1 MYKAERRRSIARE
14 FLEKTKVVNNRNL
27 LVTSIDAGA
36 FELFKIKPHVNLFNI
51 WIGLIFKIWSIFLGN
66 LILVTLKKDF

>member
-36 FELFKIKPHVNLFNI
+36 FELFKIEPHVNLLNI
-51 WIGLIFKIWSIFLGN
+51 
-66 LILVTLKKDF
+66 